1 MNFVIVENKKN
12 NYMIEVGSIMTVDL
26 LISDKSNCV
35 GIDFTVSALPWTS
48 WMMSLL
54 LTRQAGHDSGELCLG
69 SKLYLPCMDGGTCTC
84 RRYMYMQG

>member
-12 NYMIEVGSIMTVDL
+12 NYMIEVRSIMLVDL

-35 GIDFTVSALPWTS
+35 DIDFTVSVLPWTS

-54 LTRQAGHDSGELCLG
+54 LTRQVGHDSGG
-69 SKLYLPCMDGGTCTC
+69 SVW
-84 RRYMYMQG
+84 